1 MPKVV
6 VGRKMEIIH
15 VGVDEFVSWVAGH
28 GEHSFLIVTIFSLRR
43 NIICCVW
50 EVGSQLRRKKKRYL
64 NQIIERLAR
73 GALKFR
79 NPQVVQ
85 Y

>member
-28 GEHSFLIVTIFSLRR
+28 EEHSFLIVTIFSLRR

-50 EVGSQLRRKKKRYL
+50 EVGSQLRRKKKRHL
-64 NQIIERLAR
+64 LQSLGKMGERAD
-73 GALKFR
+73 
-79 NPQVVQ
+79 
-85 Y
+85 

>member
-1 MPKVV
+1 M
-6 VGRKMEIIH
+6 
-15 VGVDEFVSWVAGH
+15 
-28 GEHSFLIVTIFSLRR
+28 
-43 NIICCVW
+43 
-50 EVGSQLRRKKKRYL
+50 RKKKRYL

-85 Y
+85 YWYNLGYPKSSFGFSGLFGEPYKKCKDTH

>member
-50 EVGSQLRRKKKRYL
+50 EVGSQLRRKKKGHL
-64 NQIIERLAR
+64 LQSLGKMGERES
-73 GALKFR
+73 
-79 NPQVVQ
+79 
-85 Y
+85 